1 MNAPSPFAE
10 GHYAGGQP
18 TPVQLAELAREGV
31 RTVINLR
38 APDEPTEYDEAAE
51 AARLGLRYVALPITG
66 AADLD
71 RERVR
76 EFGQALDEARRA
88 GSVLIHCA
96 SSNRVGAMV
105 ALDEALNRGCPL
117 DAALERGRDA
127 GLKALE
133 PAVVAVFFGSASKM
147 GRGGTGSADS

>member
-1 MNAPSPFAE
+1 VDAPFPYAD

-18 TPVQLAELAREGV
+18 TPAQLAGLAREGV

-51 AARLGLRYVALPITG
+51 AARLGLRYVVLPITG

-133 PAVVAVFFGSASKM
+133 PAVVALAQCEGAQ
-147 GRGGTGSADS
+147 R

>member
-1 MNAPSPFAE
+1 MNAPFPFAD

-18 TPVQLAELAREGV
+18 TPAQLAGLAREGV

-38 APDEPTEYDEAAE
+38 APSEPVEYDEAAE
-51 AARLGLRYVALPITG
+51 AARLGLHYLSLPITG

-76 EFGQALDEARRA
+76 QFGHALDEARRE
-88 GSVLIHCA
+88 GGVLIHCA

-105 ALDEALNRGCPL
+105 ALDEVLNRGCAL
-117 DAALERGRDA
+117 DTALERGRDA

-133 PAVVAVFFGSASKM
+133 PDVVAIAQ
-147 GRGGTGSADS
+147 REGTQR

>member
-1 MNAPSPFAE
+1 MDAPFPYAD

-18 TPVQLAELAREGV
+18 TPAQLAGLARAGV

-38 APDEPTEYDEAAE
+38 APDEPVEYDEAAE
-51 AARLGLRYVALPITG
+51 AARLGLHYVPLPITG

-76 EFGQALDEARRA
+76 QFGRALDEARRA
-88 GSVLIHCA
+88 GGVLIHCA
-96 SSNRVGAMV
+96 SANRVGAIV
-105 ALDEALNRGCPL
+105 ALDEVFNRGCPL
-117 DAALERGRDA
+117 HSALERGREA

-133 PAVVAVFFGSASKM
+133 PAVVMLAQHDGAQ
-147 GRGGTGSADS
+147 R

>member
-1 MNAPSPFAE
+1 MDAPFPYAD
-10 GHYAGGQP
+10 GHYACGQP
-18 TPVQLAELAREGV
+18 TPAQRAGLAREGV

-38 APDEPTEYDEAAE
+38 AATEPMEYDEAEE

-76 EFGQALDEARRA
+76 QFGHALDEARRA
-88 GSVLIHCA
+88 GGVLIHCA

-105 ALDEALNRGCPL
+105 ALDEVLNRGCPL
-117 DAALERGRDA
+117 DSALERGRDA

-133 PAVVAVFFGSASKM
+133 PAVVALALCQGAQ
-147 GRGGTGSADS
+147 R